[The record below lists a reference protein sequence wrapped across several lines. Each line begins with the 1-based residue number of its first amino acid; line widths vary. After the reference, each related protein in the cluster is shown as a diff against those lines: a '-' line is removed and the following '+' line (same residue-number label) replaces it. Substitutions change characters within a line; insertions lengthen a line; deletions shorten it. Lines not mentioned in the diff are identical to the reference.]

1 MFPCLRGITVRTKY
15 ALYINIFSVFSAYGF
30 LPWSASTPR
39 SLRSSLVDEMDM
51 MSSYSRRPVA
61 SRSYMDDELPKYYN
75 SLDRISGVLDKLE
88 EGQESESLNG
98 QETQVDKRPFQA
110 FRLG

>member
-1 MFPCLRGITVRTKY
+1 
-15 ALYINIFSVFSAYGF
+15 
-30 LPWSASTPR
+30 
-39 SLRSSLVDEMDM
+39 MDM

-61 SRSYMDDELPKYYN
+61 RRSYMDDELPKYYN
-75 SLDRISGVLDKLE
+75 SLHRISGVLDKLE
-88 EGQESESLNG
+88 EGQESKSLNG